1 MIKWNAVFTRLMKIM
16 DTNGP
21 TYYSGP
27 RFIRVI
33 QQFNDDVPNYYD
45 FLELRKVQ
53 EQSTT
58 RSYYFRDLLMELDE
72 GTRVRA
78 TCAFLDEMETVDG
91 MAEAVSEIRKLI
103 GGGTLAPTAN
113 IPAEAWNADRLNE
126 YLHEIDVAIAEPNY
140 ERAVGL
146 SYTCLEGFLG
156 AFVRA
161 KYTRAKYP
169 HEILE
174 LAKEVKDYLK
184 ANIKEYPDEVLNG
197 ITAAA
202 YAVDRS
208 RNRFSEA
215 HFASE
220 AASWLATYVRDLV
233 NTQIR
238 LLLHFM

>member
-1 MIKWNAVFTRLMKIM
+1 MIKWNAVFTRLMKLM
-16 DTNGP
+16 DIQGP

-27 RFIRVI
+27 RFLNVVR
-33 QQFNDDVPNYYD
+33 QFNDDLPHYHD
-45 FLELRKVQ
+45 FLEERKVLGK
-53 EQSTT
+53 STT
-58 RSYYFRDLLMELDE
+58 RSYYFKDVLMELDE
-72 GTRVRA
+72 GRRVRA
-78 TCAFLDEMETVDG
+78 VAAFLDEIESAEG
-91 MAEAVSEIRKLI
+91 MAEPVSEIRMLI
-103 GGGTLAPTAN
+103 GGGTLAPTAS
-113 IPAEAWNADRLNE
+113 IPAEAWNADRLNQ
-126 YLHEIDVAIAEPNY
+126 YLSEIDGAIAERNY

-161 KYTRAKYP
+161 KSSRAKHP

-202 YAVDRS
+202 YAIDRS
-208 RNRFSEA
+208 RNRFSDA

-220 AASWLATYVRDLV
+220 AASWLALYVRDLV